1 MQMGGL
7 FGGLYR
13 VTEWITRLAVT
24 NLLWFLSSSP
34 FILLIV
40 LSLISTEAS
49 MALFV
54 LLIALI
60 IAPVTFF
67 PATTAMFSMARK
79 WANGDEDAPLFKGF
93 VRGYKENYKQSI
105 VGGLFYSLILG
116 IVVFNIRF
124 YSEMDMQFSGI
135 LTVVFI
141 IIFVIVLITMFNFFS
156 FLVHVRLDTRK
167 LFRNAVLITLGKPGT
182 TLMLILATFAVG
194 FTTYKFPGI
203 IFFFSGSVV
212 AIVSFIFFRRNYIAL
227 FGEEP
232 VVDEFE
238 ELS

>member
-13 VTEWITRLAVT
+13 ITEWITRLAVT

-34 FILLIV
+34 FIVLIA

-54 LLIALI
+54 LLIALL

-93 VRGYKENYKQSI
+93 VRGYKENYKQSLI
-105 VGGLFYSLILG
+105 GGLIYSLILG

-124 YSEMDMQFSGI
+124 YSETDMQVSGI
-135 LTVVFI
+135 LMIVFI
-141 IIFVIVLITMFNFFS
+141 IIFVLVFITMFNFFS
-156 FLVHVRLDTRK
+156 FLVHVRLETRK

-182 TLMLILATFAVG
+182 TLFLILSTFAVG
-194 FTTYKFPGI
+194 FATYQFPGV
-203 IFFFSGSVV
+203 IFFFSGSVI
-212 AIVSFIFFRRNYIAL
+212 ALISFIFFKRNYIAL

-232 VVDEFE
+232 VVDEFK